1 MEEGAAVSCRAQSQ
15 KGDKHCLQE
24 LRIVLLGHDWL
35 EKSLTGNAILGRQ
48 MFDISRDVKMCVRR
62 QGVLDDGRAVIVV
75 NSPER
80 WIHYSVR
87 DPGLV
92 KDNMAAC
99 MAVCNPGPQAFLMVI
114 PISPHRGR
122 EWTVEGP
129 LELLHDRVWRNTIV
143 IFTRCEKLR
152 GTTVE
157 EYSER
162 HSFLK
167 AALERCGR
175 RYHLLDTSVW
185 GEEDDTQV
193 GELWEKIDAMV
204 AGNIKAGGVGYVSSN
219 EEVLKITGKG
229 RNEVEERA
237 ILRRMNVKTARN
249 NIRSLMGESP
259 PFSTLRVLIV
269 GPKQVGKSSAGNT
282 ILGVKL
288 FPAEH
293 PLPLCTE
300 RRGYVHEKQVIL
312 VEAPG
317 WHGRYCSED
326 TPQEVQQQITHSAS
340 LCPPTPHAVL
350 VVVRSDETFTE
361 TDRLKAEEHL
371 SLLGVGGWSRFIVL
385 FTWGDKLG
393 VTSIEEH
400 IERWPALQW
409 LVDKCGNRYHV
420 FNNSNKVEDIQV
432 RELLAKIEE
441 TEVGNDHEHL
451 LLSVIQLKESNRKLL
466 QSSKKKARQLKRERR
481 ESDMLRQT
489 LEEKERI
496 IEEMIKTAKDKRDE
510 KIEALKAARD
520 SKERKNKEYE
530 EEIGRRSVEAERENI
545 QLKQVIMGKDRTITS
560 LSERCVA
567 NDDVAEVTKQKSEVE
582 KKTLQERVKEHEQE
596 TAAFKKNYEEKDQE
610 LDQMMRNHKR
620 QTKELEELIEQLQKD
635 NENTKEVLK
644 ATLEGMQRHY
654 QIKETTDRTYEP
666 KTEQFNNRNHYRQ
679 TMTDLKSLN
688 ELGRQQKR
696 TYTMPLSPHGDTD
709 KPKGEQNSLEELE
722 KDTMPPEKRDEDNQA
737 LQLQADLTPSW
748 LRAGAAALGAAVGAL
763 AGSSRVNTGPK
774 SAVGAAAGALL
785 GSLLMRSLA
794 PAGEDDPRH

>member
-1 MEEGAAVSCRAQSQ
+1 MEERAAVSCRAQSQ

-35 EKSLTGNAILGRQ
+35 EKSLTGNTILGRQ

-62 QGVLDDGRAVIVV
+62 QGVLDDGLAVIVV

-122 EWTVEGP
+122 EWRVEGP
-129 LELLHDRVWRNTIV
+129 LELLHDTVWRNTIV
-143 IFTRCEKLR
+143 IFTRCERLR
-152 GTTVE
+152 GSTVE
-157 EYSER
+157 DYSER

-175 RYHLLDTSVW
+175 RYHLLETSVW
-185 GEEDDTQV
+185 GEEDDAQV

-204 AGNIKAGGVGYVSSN
+204 AENIKAGGVGYVSSN
-219 EEVLKITGKG
+219 EEVSKITGRG
-229 RNEVEERA
+229 RKEVEERA
-237 ILRRMNVKTARN
+237 ILRRMNVKTARH
-249 NIRSLMGESP
+249 NIRSLMGETP
-259 PFSTLRVLIV
+259 PFSTLRVIIV

-282 ILGVKL
+282 ILGEKL

-293 PLPLCTE
+293 PLPRCTE

-326 TPQEVQQQITHSAS
+326 TPQEVQQQITYSAS
-340 LCPPTPHAVL
+340 LCAPTPHAVL

-441 TEVGNDHEHL
+441 TE
-451 LLSVIQLKESNRKLL
+451 
-466 QSSKKKARQLKRERR
+466 
-481 ESDMLRQT
+481 
-489 LEEKERI
+489 
-496 IEEMIKTAKDKRDE
+496 RDE

-520 SKERKNKEYE
+520 LEERKKKEYE
-530 EEIGRRSVEAERENI
+530 EEIGRRLVEAERENI

-560 LSERCVA
+560 LSERCVP
-567 NDDVAEVTKQKSEVE
+567 NYDVTEVTKQKSEVE
-582 KKTLQERVKEHEQE
+582 NKALQERVKEHEQE
-596 TAAFKKNYEEKDQE
+596 TAAFKKNCEEKDQE

-620 QTKELEELIEQLQKD
+620 QAKELEEKIEQLQKD

-666 KTEQFNNRNHYRQ
+666 KTEHFNNRNHHRQ

-688 ELGRQQKR
+688 ELGRQQKW
-696 TYTMPLSPHGDTD
+696 TYTMPLSQHGDTD
-709 KPKGEQNSLEELE
+709 KPKGEHNSLEELE
-722 KDTMPPEKRDEDNQA
+722 KDTMPPEKRDEDNQV

-748 LRAGAAALGAAVGAL
+748 LRAGAAALGAAL
-763 AGSSRVNTGPK
+763 TDP
-774 SAVGAAAGALL
+774 
-785 GSLLMRSLA
+785 RSLA